1 MFSYQLNKK
10 EKLIRIAR
18 RHPITFLIT
27 VIKAI
32 TIFLII
38 GMGGYEILKI
48 YQGDFKGLALM
59 LGLLLAGLYLSVKW
73 ITWSTTVLIITDQRI
88 IDIDKKSLVNKVVTQ
103 AEYQNIQEVL
113 YEIKGIIATLFKVGS
128 VFIKTSEGTIA
139 LEGVYKPEK
148 IYTLIIETKK
158 SAVA

>member
-32 TIFLII
+32 AIFLII
-38 GMGGYEILKI
+38 GMGGYKILEI

-113 YEIKGIIATLFKVGS
+113 YEIKGIIATLFKAGS